1 MLILW
6 VVISES
12 GITKEELAPTQP
24 SFSLPGAC
32 SLAIAGVHSKRA
44 PLNQGTLGFFPSKR
58 SLQTKVLL
66 PPRDIAPSGFRP
78 LRKIPHCCLPK
89 ESGPCLSPNVA
100 GHPLK
105 PATDRGLGEPLP
117 PQLANRTQAHSQ
129 AGSFHLSTYEVLANV
144 SVSYP
149 SPEGRFSRVTHPS
162 ATKACTFVRLACVR
176 HAASVHPEPGS
187 NSPLLY
193 LYEDFENRQKK
204 NSVGNARFGFFQK
217 RLVNVQ
223 TFRGLREDFLQPYPL
238 FLPPFCFG

>member
-1 MLILW
+1 M
-6 VVISES
+6 
-12 GITKEELAPTQP
+12 P
-24 SFSLPGAC
+24 
-32 SLAIAGVHSKRA
+32 
-44 PLNQGTLGFFPSKR
+44 GFFPSKR

-100 GHPLK
+100 GHSLK

-117 PQLANRTQAHSQ
+117 PQLANRTQAHPQ

-144 SVSYP
+144 SVSCP
-149 SPEGRFSRVTHPS
+149 SPGGRFSRVTHPS

-193 LYEDFENRQKK
+193 LYEDLENRQKK
-204 NSVGNARFGFFQK
+204 ISVGNARLGLFRK
-217 RLVNVQ
+217 RLLNV
-223 TFRGLREDFLQPYPL
+223 
-238 FLPPFCFG
+238 